1 MIISL
6 VQKKFAETITIE
18 IVGISMITKYGYIA
32 DEHFK
37 KYIDSIVGK
46 IYAILPM
53 KEEGVPT
60 VDEYVQS
67 LNRELV
73 ENINV
78 FKQSEHVLSVVCL
91 LNNIIDEE
99 DHSIYRKEVLHCCNI
114 MAKVGE

>member
-1 MIISL
+1 
-6 VQKKFAETITIE
+6 
-18 IVGISMITKYGYIA
+18 MITKYGYIA

-37 KYIDSIVGK
+37 KYINSIVGK

-60 VDEYVQS
+60 VEEYINS

-114 MAKVGE
+114 MSKVGE

>member
-1 MIISL
+1 
-6 VQKKFAETITIE
+6 
-18 IVGISMITKYGYIA
+18 MITKYGYIA

-37 KYIDSIVGK
+37 KYINSIVGK

-60 VDEYVQS
+60 VEEYISS
-67 LNRELV
+67 LNRELI

-78 FKQSEHVLSVVCL
+78 FKQSECVLSVVCL

-114 MAKVGE
+114 MSKAGELNGN

>member
-1 MIISL
+1 
-6 VQKKFAETITIE
+6 
-18 IVGISMITKYGYIA
+18 
-32 DEHFK
+32 
-37 KYIDSIVGK
+37 
-46 IYAILPM
+46 M